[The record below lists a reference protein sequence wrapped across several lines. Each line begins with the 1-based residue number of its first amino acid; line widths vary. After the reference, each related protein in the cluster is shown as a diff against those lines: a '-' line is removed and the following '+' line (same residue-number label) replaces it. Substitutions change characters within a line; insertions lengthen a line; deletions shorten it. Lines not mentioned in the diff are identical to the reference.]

1 MSNQTAQKE
10 NVALYVIRISVIL
23 LIITVA
29 VAAALAFVN
38 SITAPKIAENT
49 ARKTQEA
56 IAAVL
61 EGGYHTELET
71 FDTQNGVVTKVYQ
84 GDNGYAVEVA
94 PTGFNGA
101 IKMMVGVDNEGKITR
116 ISVIS
121 QTETA
126 GLGAV
131 CAEKTTKGED
141 FRAQYE
147 GKSGEILVIKSGT
160 PADNEI
166 VAISGA
172 TISSKA
178 VTAGINAALA
188 CVQGLLG

>member
-1 MSNQTAQKE
+1 MTNQKE
-10 NVALYVIRISVIL
+10 NLVLYVARIALIL
-23 LIITVA
+23 LAITA
-29 VAAALAFVN
+29 FVAAALAGVN

-56 IAAVL
+56 ISAVL
-61 EGGYHTELET
+61 EGGYHTELTE
-71 FDTQNGVVTKVYQ
+71 FDTQGGVVTKVYQ

-94 PTGFNGA
+94 PVGFNGA
-101 IKMMVGVDNEGKITR
+101 IKMMVGVDNEGRILG

-121 QTETA
+121 QAETA

-131 CAEKTTKGED
+131 CAEKTSKGEA
-141 FRAQYE
+141 FRNQYV
-147 GKSGEILVIKSGT
+147 GKSGEITVIKSGES
-160 PADNEI
+160 ADNEI

-178 VTAGINAALA
+178 VTVGINAALA
-188 CVQGLLG
+188 CVDGLIG

>member
-1 MSNQTAQKE
+1 MSNQTTQKE
-10 NVALYVIRISVIL
+10 NVVLYVARISLIL
-23 LIITVA
+23 LAITVA
-29 VAAALAFVN
+29 VAAALAGVN
-38 SITAPKIAENT
+38 AITAPKIAENT

-56 IAAVL
+56 IEAVL
-61 EGGYHTELET
+61 DGGYHTQLDT

-94 PTGFNGA
+94 PVGFNGA
-101 IKMMVGVDNEGKITR
+101 IKMMVGIDNEGKITR

-131 CAEKTTKGED
+131 CAEKTSKGED
-141 FRAQYE
+141 FRGQYE
-147 GKSGEILVIKSGT
+147 GKSGALTVIKSGV
-160 PADNEI
+160 PGDSEI
-166 VAISGA
+166 LAISGA

-178 VTAGINAALA
+178 VTDGINAALA